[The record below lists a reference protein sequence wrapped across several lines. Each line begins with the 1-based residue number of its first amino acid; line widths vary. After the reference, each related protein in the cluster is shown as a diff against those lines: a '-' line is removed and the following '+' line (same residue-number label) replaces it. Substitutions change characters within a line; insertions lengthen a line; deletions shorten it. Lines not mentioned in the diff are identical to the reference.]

1 MKPATK
7 PAPAKRTAT
16 AISLTERAALPEG
29 VGVSLDDVA
38 LADAVDEPE
47 AEPLELGT
55 ETLEDGVGGAVE
67 VAVVLTV
74 TGGVEIDEAV

>member
-7 PAPAKRTAT
+7 PAPANNTAT
-16 AISLTERAALPEG
+16 AISLTELAALLEG
-29 VGVSLDDVA
+29 VGVSLEDVA

-47 AEPLELGT
+47 TEPLELGT
-55 ETLEDGVGGAVE
+55 ETLDDGVGGAVE
-67 VAVVLTV
+67 EADLTV